1 MYPIF
6 ALYTPKNF
14 QCANDIRYNIKD
26 FNPNTTNYEYNGLA
40 DICNGSCIEL
50 EQYSSRSRRNAG
62 GGGGASN
69 QADIDM
75 CYYQTVEYNV
85 PASAGFCESCN
96 HFESYV
102 AEVNKT
108 RESWCTDFHF
118 QDPYINDTI
127 VTEHNLICQYQWLSE
142 TIFSLGNIGLA
153 VGSFIGGSITD
164 VLGRK
169 NVMFG
174 VTAVSVASLAIQSF
188 STNIWSFT
196 VFYTI
201 AKICSQVKYLAYSR
215 YYTQTLT

>member
-6 ALYTPKNF
+6 ALYTPKHF
-14 QCANDIRYNIKD
+14 QCANDIRYSINT
-26 FNPNTTNYEYNGLA
+26 FNTNTTTYAYNGLGE
-40 DICNGSCIEL
+40 ICDDSCAEL
-50 EQYSSRSRRNAG
+50 NQYSSRSRRNAG
-62 GGGGASN
+62 GGGGGGN
-69 QADIDM
+69 KGDIDM
-75 CYYQTVEYNV
+75 CYYQMVEFDSV
-85 PASAGFCESCN
+85 LPESTHCETCN
-96 HFESYV
+96 QFESFTV
-102 AEVNKT
+102 DHVNKT
-108 RESWCTDFHF
+108 RESWCDSFHF

-142 TIFSLGNIGLA
+142 TIFSLGNVGLA

-174 VTAVSVASLAIQSF
+174 VTLVSVASLAIQSL

-215 YYTQTLT
+215 